1 MLLLLPASI
10 PAVLLP
16 ASIPAVAANLQCT
29 MPLPTPLPALFPA
42 YHVPVTTHACVFM
55 LVNSRF
61 LRCPPPAHIYTRT
74 HTHTH
79 LVHSRALRMH
89 AHRRY
94 AKASYGRGA
103 GVPLSC
109 RNGTVDDAALCY
121 TPCKPTFNGVGP
133 VCWDKCSSQHGGDTF
148 DGGECDR
155 QTVDQPSCSR
165 VVLAIP
171 TAHRTHTMRPLN
183 YSARTA

>member
-1 MLLLLPASI
+1 
-10 PAVLLP
+10 
-16 ASIPAVAANLQCT
+16 
-29 MPLPTPLPALFPA
+29 
-42 YHVPVTTHACVFM
+42 
-55 LVNSRF
+55 
-61 LRCPPPAHIYTRT
+61 
-74 HTHTH
+74 
-79 LVHSRALRMH
+79 MH

-109 RNGTVDDAALCY
+109 RNGTVDDDALCY

-171 TAHRTHTMRPLN
+171 TAHRMVHAHNAAVELLCLN
-183 YSARTA
+183 RLGPSLQARLELRACSLLFCRRSVLQGQNHLQQGHSRSVSRSSLRDRRSHSLRRQRVQD